1 MRRRTFITLIGGAAA
16 AWPLAARAQQGERM
30 KRLGILMAY
39 PEGDQEGQA
48 FLAAFREEFE
58 KLGWMEGRN
67 IWIETRWA
75 PAADAELRLKFA
87 KELVALHPDLVLS
100 HGTPSTAA
108 LLQQTRTLPILFVN
122 VTDPIG
128 SGFLTSFAKPGG
140 KALGLEVPALLEQRA
155 DEVIE

>member
-1 MRRRTFITLIGGAAA
+1 
-16 AWPLAARAQQGERM
+16 
-30 KRLGILMAY
+30 MAY

-48 FLAAFREEFE
+48 FLAAFREELE
-58 KLGWMEGRN
+58 KLGWVEGRN
-67 IWIETRWA
+67 IWIDTRWA